1 MRFILRRLRLLV
13 TAAALAAAVYAPSHP
28 PLDRSPE
35 QAAAPLAV
43 STTVAGPAVSVPR
56 LGPEHTGVLLVTG
69 DFLAQRPT
77 VPPPTT
83 TVPRFPPE
91 RTATLLFAGDFLP
104 HTPVVAAA
112 RAPGG
117 HDFTPMLDAV
127 APVVSAADVALC
139 HLEVAVSGP
148 GDPVSGYPLFS
159 APSEAPAALAG
170 AGFDGC
176 STASNHSLDR
186 GFDGLSATLEALDAT
201 GIAHSG
207 TGRTEDEATAPAW
220 YDAAGVRV
228 AHLSY
233 TYGTNGIPLPGHAP
247 WSVRL
252 LDAGTV
258 AVDAARARA
267 AGADLVVV
275 SAHWGEEYRQEPTA
289 AQRVVADEVTRSG
302 HVDLVVGHH
311 AHVPQTAERVNGR
324 WVLFGLGNFL
334 SNQSAACCHRAAQ
347 DGVVVSVE
355 VGVGGRRW
363 RDGARVER
371 IVFTPVRVDRAGGYV
386 VIPVGEAL
394 AGGPRG
400 TMGDDELRTSWQRT
414 VEVFARSGDPAL
426 VASAAP

>member
-1 MRFILRRLRLLV
+1 M
-13 TAAALAAAVYAPSHP
+13 
-28 PLDRSPE
+28 
-35 QAAAPLAV
+35 
-43 STTVAGPAVSVPR
+43 
-56 LGPEHTGVLLVTG
+56 LLVTG
-69 DFLAQRPT
+69 DFLAHRPT
-77 VPPPTT
+77 DPAPTT

-112 RAPGG
+112 RGPGG
-117 HDFTPMLDAV
+117 HDFTAMLDAV
-127 APVVSAADVALC
+127 ASVVSAADVAVC
-139 HLEVAVSGP
+139 HLEVPISRP
-148 GDPVSGYPLFS
+148 GKPVSGYPLFS
-159 APSEAPAALAG
+159 APSEAPAALAD
-170 AGFDGC
+170 AGFDAC

-186 GFDGLSATLEALDAT
+186 GFDGLSATLEALDAA
-201 GIAHSG
+201 GIGHSG

-252 LDAGTV
+252 LDPGTV
-258 AVDAARARA
+258 AADAVLARA

-275 SAHWGEEYRQEPTA
+275 STHWGDEYRQEPTA
-289 AQRVVADEVTRSG
+289 AQRAVAEEVTRSG

-311 AHVPQTAERVNGR
+311 AHVPQPAERVNGR
-324 WVLFGLGNFL
+324 WVVFGLGNLL
-334 SNQSAACCHRAAQ
+334 SNQSATCCHRAAQ
-347 DGVVVSVE
+347 DGVVASVE
-355 VGVGGRRW
+355 VRVGGRRW

-400 TMGDDELRTSWQRT
+400 TMGDDELRASWERT
-414 VEVFARSGDPAL
+414 VEVFAGSGDPAL
-426 VASAAP
+426 VPSTAP